1 MSMMTNNYKLDLTP
15 GVVPLVIFVSQ
26 YDTKTR
32 VLRFTLV
39 DKTGAAI
46 SYGDSDDVSAAIRGT
61 KPDGMGFDYAASV
74 SISSSGIATVT
85 VTLTEQM
92 TAVAGRV
99 PCEIYLYKGEPATT
113 TTPAS
118 NDFEQ
123 LATANF
129 ILHVERAALDKDT
142 LKSDSEIRQLIDVV
156 DRTDELLAAAQDIED
171 AYETYSNKA
180 VFYAEAQSLTA
191 AQQAQA
197 RTNIDA
203 VSGIDERLLVNI
215 IKGTTQTPVFSN
227 GAIQSVLH
235 RDGGGN
241 VVRTDTFNLSGD
253 PMVETRTLAT
263 GERLTISTDLTTLAS
278 TITYTPAS

>member
-1 MSMMTNNYKLDLTP
+1 MSMITNSYKLDITP
-15 GVVPLVIFVSQ
+15 GRSVAPVIFVSQ
-26 YDTKTR
+26 YDTKSR
-32 VLRFTLV
+32 VMQFTLV
-39 DKTGAAI
+39 GDGGTIA
-46 SYGDSDDVSAAIRGT
+46 YGSNVSAAVRGT

-74 SISSSGIATVT
+74 SIDDSIADVT

-99 PCEIYLYKGEPATT
+99 PCEIYLYKGNPATP

-156 DRTDELLAAAQDIED
+156 DRTDELLAAAQTVED

-180 VFYAEAQSLTA
+180 IFYAEAQSLNTVEKRQA
-191 AQQAQA
+191 RANIEAANAADVEALLSFKAVRYDVEQSVGALAQQRA
-197 RTNIDA
+197 RTNL
-203 VSGIDERLLVNI
+203 GISMILNGNTLVLE
-215 IKGTTQTPVFSN
+215 G
-227 GAIQSVLH
+227 
-235 RDGGGN
+235 
-241 VVRTDTFNLSGD
+241 
-253 PMVETRTLAT
+253 
-263 GERLTISTDLTTLAS
+263 
-278 TITYTPAS
+278 

>member
-1 MSMMTNNYKLDLTP
+1 MSMITNSYKLDITP
-15 GVVPLVIFVSQ
+15 GRSVAPVIFVSQ
-26 YDTKTR
+26 YDTKSR
-32 VLRFTLV
+32 VMQFTLV
-39 DKTGAAI
+39 GDGGTI
-46 SYGDSDDVSAAIRGT
+46 VYGDNVSAAVRGT
-61 KPDGMGFDYAASV
+61 KPDGMGFDYAASL
-74 SISSSGIATVT
+74 SITDNIATVT

-99 PCEIYLYKGEPATT
+99 PCEIYLYKGTPATT

-180 VFYAEAQSLTA
+180 VFYAEAQTLSA

-197 RTNIDA
+197 RANI
-203 VSGIDERLLVNI
+203 GISM
-215 IKGTTQTPVFSN
+215 T
-227 GAIQSVLH
+227 
-235 RDGGGN
+235 
-241 VVRTDTFNLSGD
+241 LSGN
-253 PMVETRTLAT
+253 TLVLE
-263 GERLTISTDLTTLAS
+263 G
-278 TITYTPAS
+278 

>member
-1 MSMMTNNYKLDLTP
+1 MLTTTYEIDLVP
-15 GVVPLVIFVSQ
+15 GGVPVVIHVSQ
-26 YDTKTR
+26 YDVDTR
-32 VLRFTLV
+32 ILHFNLINSE
-39 DKTGAAI
+39 GALSVPSAAR
-46 SYGDSDDVSAAIRGT
+46 AAIRGT
-61 KPDGMGFDYAASV
+61 KPDGNGFDYTAAAT
-74 SISSSGIATVT
+74 IGATVSVDFT
-85 VTLTEQM
+85 VTAQM

-99 PCEIYLYKGEPATT
+99 PCEIYLYTGTPPTT
-113 TTPAS
+113 TNPSGT
-118 NDFEQ
+118 NYKQ
-123 LATANF
+123 LATAKF
-129 ILHVERAALDKDT
+129 ILRVERAALDKGT

-241 VVRTDTFNLSGD
+241 VVRTDTFSLGGNPMIETRVLASGD
-253 PMVETRTLAT
+253 
-263 GERLTISTDLTTLAS
+263 RLTISTDLTTLAS
-278 TITYTPAS
+278 TITYTPAT

>member
-1 MSMMTNNYKLDLTP
+1 MSMISNNYKLDLTP

-26 YDTKTR
+26 YDTKAR

-39 DKTGAAI
+39 DKTGATI

-74 SISSSGIATVT
+74 SIDDSGIATVT
-85 VTLTEQM
+85 ITLTEQM

-99 PCEIYLYKGEPATT
+99 PCEIYLYKGTPATT

-142 LKSDSEIRQLIDVV
+142 LQSDSDIRQLIDVV
-156 DRTDELLAAAQDIED
+156 DRTDELLAAAQTVDD

-180 VFYAEAQSLTA
+180 VFYAEAQSLNQVEKRQA
-191 AQQAQA
+191 RANIEAANAADVEALLSFKAVRYDVEQSVGALAQQRA
-197 RTNIDA
+197 RTNL
-203 VSGIDERLLVNI
+203 GISM
-215 IKGTTQTPVFSN
+215 T
-227 GAIQSVLH
+227 
-235 RDGGGN
+235 
-241 VVRTDTFNLSGD
+241 LSGN
-253 PMVETRTLAT
+253 TLVLE
-263 GERLTISTDLTTLAS
+263 G
-278 TITYTPAS
+278 